1 LSISAAIYFLH
12 PMLSM
17 RGWAISPDFATVIV
31 SLIRETKPRCI
42 VEAGSGVSTLIVA
55 YTLKRQGGGMIV
67 SLDQDERYA
76 KITQANVERHGLE
89 DFVSVRHAPLKKVR
103 LGNKDW
109 LWYDTDKIADIDS
122 IDMVIV
128 DGPPGNIQRLARYPA
143 LPIVADKLSDRAVIV
158 LDDCFRHA
166 EKEILM
172 KWLADFPAFTSETV
186 GTEKGTVILRKSDA
200 VPLLS
205 PSVQIPFLD
214 FAVTRIQ
221 D

>member
-1 LSISAAIYFLH
+1 
-12 PMLSM
+12 M
-17 RGWAISPDFATVIV
+17 RGWAVSPDFATVIV
-31 SLIRETKPRCI
+31 SLMREAKPRCI
-42 VEAGSGVSTLIVA
+42 VEAGSGVSTLIVG
-55 YTLKRQGGGMIV
+55 YSLKRQGGGMIV

-76 KITQANVERHGLE
+76 KITQANVVRHGLE
-89 DFVSVRHAPLKKVR
+89 EFVSVRHAPLKRVPIK
-103 LGNKDW
+103 GKDW
-109 LWYDTDKIADIDS
+109 LWYDPEKIADLES

-128 DGPPGNIQRLARYPA
+128 DGPPGNVQRLARYPA
-143 LPIVADKLSDRAVIV
+143 LPILADKLSDKAVIV

-172 KWLADFPAFTSETV
+172 KWLADYPAFTSETV
-186 GTEKGTVILRKSDA
+186 GTEKGTVILRKSES

-205 PSVQIPFLD
+205 PPVQIPFLD